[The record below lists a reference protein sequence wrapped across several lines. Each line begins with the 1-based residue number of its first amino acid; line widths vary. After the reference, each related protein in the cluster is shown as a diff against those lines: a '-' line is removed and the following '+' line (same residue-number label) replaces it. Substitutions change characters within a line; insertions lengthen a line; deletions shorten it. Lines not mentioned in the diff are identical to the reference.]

1 MVWTEETFQLVRD
14 GIDAA
19 RLCRTSI
26 LSEKWDKL
34 VEERSLL
41 IDLPANEATSIDI
54 VIFHVV
60 QTEIILIAYHK
71 ISRRIFI

>member
-26 LSEKWDKL
+26 LDTEWDKL

-41 IDLPANEATSIDI
+41 INDLLTNFD
-54 VIFHVV
+54 FN
-60 QTEIILIAYHK
+60 
-71 ISRRIFI
+71 

>member
-19 RLCRTSI
+19 RLCRTST

-54 VIFHVV
+54 
-60 QTEIILIAYHK
+60 
-71 ISRRIFI
+71 SCN